1 MGKSLIVKLG
11 GIGVAIVIAVV
22 ASFVFSKGSEKV
34 AEAKAPK
41 VGECI
46 TVTGTVNAQ
55 TDDKD
60 CGDADATFKVTGN
73 KGDCDPSEDTLS
85 ISVGKADSGNVA
97 ELCLGLNA
105 AKGDCFRLTATEST
119 KVECAANKGD
129 AEVALITSVGK
140 SGTACANGAQPLD
153 YKKRNTLLCL
163 APNA

>member
-1 MGKSLIVKLG
+1 MGKSLITKLIG
-11 GIGVAIVIAVV
+11 VGVAIVIAIV
-22 ASFVFSKGSEKV
+22 ATFILNKGSEKV

-55 TDDKD
+55 TKDKD

-73 KGDCDPSEDTLS
+73 KGDCDPNEDTLS
-85 ISVGKADSGNVA
+85 ISVGKTDSGNVA

-105 AKGDCFRLTATEST
+105 AKGDCFRLTATDSS

-129 AEVALITSVGK
+129 AEVAQIASVGK
-140 SGTACANGAQPLD
+140 SGTACANGGQPLD
-153 YKKRNTLLCL
+153 YKERDTLLCL
-163 APNA
+163 VPNA

>member
-11 GIGVAIVIAVV
+11 GIGVAILIAVV

-55 TDDKD
+55 TKDKD
-60 CGDADATFKVTGN
+60 CDDADATFKVTSN

-85 ISVGKADSGNVA
+85 ISVGKANSGNVA
-97 ELCLGLNA
+97 QLCLGLNA

-129 AEVALITSVGK
+129 AEVALVSSVGK

-153 YKKRNTLLCL
+153 YKTRDTLLCL